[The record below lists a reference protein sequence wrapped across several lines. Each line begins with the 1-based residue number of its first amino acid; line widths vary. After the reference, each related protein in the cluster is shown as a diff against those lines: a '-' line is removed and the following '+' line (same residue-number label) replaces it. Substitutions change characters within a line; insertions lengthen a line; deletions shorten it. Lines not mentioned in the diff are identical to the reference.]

1 MTRVGRPRVVE
12 SPVVPWRRSLAC
24 RGPPSR
30 SSPPFSVSFG
40 DRRSPKPQPSTSAP
54 GASSTWASGP
64 GEADDGSGCF
74 YAGIPAAGSA
84 RRAAFLPGGN
94 EEEEDVPVRQLPF
107 GPVTAE
113 AAGRRC
119 PVHPP
124 ALAAAASAVVTSARA
139 LPSPPRRGIFVV
151 LWTREQAWVRRGELA
166 AAAAGHPELFLFGR
180 AGCAGGVRFV
190 PRGGGIAPITA
201 RAWDLSVT
209 CMLSSCR
216 TVPEA
221 PCS

>member
-1 MTRVGRPRVVE
+1 MGRP
-12 SPVVPWRRSLAC
+12 PSL
-24 RGPPSR
+24 P
-30 SSPPFSVSFG
+30 SPPLFPVSSAVACSAA
-40 DRRSPKPQPSTSAP
+40 RSDLAVS
-54 GASSTWASGP
+54 
-64 GEADDGSGCF
+64 C
-74 YAGIPAAGSA
+74 
-84 RRAAFLPGGN
+84 RH
-94 EEEEDVPVRQLPF
+94 VPVRQLPF
-107 GPVTAE
+107 GREMSE
-113 AAGRRC
+113 AAGGRC

-124 ALAAAASAVVTSARA
+124 ALAAAAFVVVTSARA

-151 LWTREQAWVRRGELA
+151 LWTREPARVRRGGLA
-166 AAAAGHPELFLFGR
+166 AVAARHPELFLFGR

-216 TVPEA
+216 TVPGA